1 MARLTKRDVEQLL
14 ATYDDDPV
22 GALTVALRR
31 VVADRDSSAAGASW
45 PQVVVLAVD
54 DPVRRARLL
63 ARDVDALDE
72 LARELNERRGLDR

>member
-1 MARLTKRDVEQLL
+1 VAHLTKRDVEQLL

-31 VVADRDSSAAGASW
+31 VVAAGNAPASRVSW
-45 PQVVVLAVD
+45 PQLVTLAID
-54 DPVRRARLL
+54 DPERRARLL
-63 ARDVDALDE
+63 TRDVDALDE